1 MESDSSKLTATDG
14 FIFIPKDIQI
24 IEHGRPFNQTFY
36 NIKIE
41 E

>member
-1 MESDSSKLTATDG
+1 MESDSIKLTATDG

-24 IEHGRPFNQTFY
+24 IENGRPINETFF